1 MKKLC
6 AIIIGVALLS
16 AFYACQKD
24 QLGVYNPKMKIGE
37 IYSEVN
43 GHYLQE
49 RWIWEG
55 DNLSRIN
62 FYKKNGDLNY
72 TQNYIYDGHR
82 VVRIETDDM
91 HSEFSYDGKMLSEI
105 KTYSGDEL
113 LDTYVFSYEKDKLSH
128 ISVNQHSKS
137 TTVSHFLSSFI
148 PGYEL
153 FMDEESRYAEEK
165 GGTYDFY
172 SAEIDFSWM
181 EDDIQHMKATLTLQ
195 NTVRH
200 WMFTYVYDE
209 NFNPKYNF
217 LSMSVG
223 QQLLTEN
230 PVNLFFSKHNVTGI
244 YVTDQDSPSSSSS
257 TRSLTYSYD
266 YYKKYPTKMYSTNLN
281 YEHGVDSVLM
291 YSFRY

>member
-24 QLGVYNPKMKIGE
+24 QLGVYNPKMKISE
-37 IYSEVN
+37 IYGESN

-49 RWIWEG
+49 QWIWDG
-55 DNLSRIN
+55 DQLSKIN
-62 FYKKNGDLNY
+62 YYKKNGDLYY
-72 TQNYIYDGHR
+72 TQNYVYDGNR
-82 VVRIETDDM
+82 VVRIESNEL
-91 HSEFSYDGKMLSEI
+91 HSEFLYDGKVLSEI
-105 KTYSGDEL
+105 KTYSGEEL
-113 LDTYVFSYEKDKLSH
+113 LDTYVFSYEKDRLSH
-128 ISVNQHSKS
+128 LSVNQRSKS
-137 TTVSHFLSSFI
+137 ATVGDFLSCFI
-148 PGYEL
+148 PGYDL
-153 FMDEESRYAEEK
+153 LMAEQTSCTEDK

-181 EDDIQHMKATLTLQ
+181 EDDIRHMKATLTLPSA
-195 NTVRH
+195 VRH
-200 WMFTYVYDE
+200 WMFTYIYDE
-209 NFNPKYNF
+209 NINPKYNF

-223 QQLLTEN
+223 QQLLSDV

-244 YVTDQDSPSSSSS
+244 YVTDQDVTSSTS

-266 YYKKYPTKMYSTNLN
+266 YYKKFPTKMYSTNLN
-281 YEHGVDSVLM
+281 YENGVDSVLI